1 MKKRFRLQIRSSR
14 PGEFYKP
21 YFCALAAARLYT
33 SVSSRTPI
41 TMMSMEGIRDSNSFQ
56 FHLIISFEIC
66 LCDSKTEYAVTNAH
80 AVAATSVKIEKKW
93 DDANSELRPESIR
106 LHLFAD
112 GEEIKTAELTADADG
127 NWSYDGF
134 TDLPAYKNGQK
145 IVYSATEEV
154 VKGYV
159 LKSSSSEIQD
169 GKTIV
174 NLINKKI
181 DFEIN
186 KADSETGKLVSGASM
201 AVYDITDGEELVK
214 SWTAQRSRSLIRTEG
229 WSASGS
235 RRQARAMTSDRF

>member
-1 MKKRFRLQIRSSR
+1 
-14 PGEFYKP
+14 
-21 YFCALAAARLYT
+21 
-33 SVSSRTPI
+33 
-41 TMMSMEGIRDSNSFQ
+41 MMSMEDIRDSNSFQ

-145 IVYSATEEV
+145 IVYSVTEEV

-169 GKTIV
+169 GKTTV
-174 NLINKKI
+174 KLINKKI